1 MLIHLKRNEKLFING
16 AVLRLEKRA
25 TIELLNDAQFLLENH
40 IMQPNAA
47 TTPLRQ
53 LYFVVQ
59 TMIMDPDNARLTLML
74 FDTQVSQLEKL
85 ASTESYLAVIQ
96 SIKKLV
102 ARQDYYESLKLMR
115 KTFGLEDALLSGKQN
130 PPSEKA
136 QAA

>member
-16 AVLRLEKRA
+16 AVIRLEKRG

-40 IMQPNAA
+40 IMQPDAA

-74 FDTQVSQLEKL
+74 FDTQVSQLERL
-85 ASTESYLAVIQ
+85 ASTGSYLDTIQ

-102 ARQDYYESLKLMR
+102 ARQDYYEALKLMR
-115 KTFGLEDALLSGKQN
+115 KTFTLEDALLASTPT
-130 PPSEKA
+130 PPNEKA
-136 QAA
+136 EAA

>member
-59 TMIMDPDNARLTLML
+59 TMIMDPENARLTLML

-115 KTFGLEDALLSGKQN
+115 KNFVLEDALLAGKQN
-130 PPSEKA
+130 PSNEKA

>member
-85 ASTESYLAVIQ
+85 ASTESYLVVIQ

-115 KTFGLEDALLSGKQN
+115 KTFVLEDALLTGKQN
-130 PPSEKA
+130 PSNEKA